1 MGETTSDFLVH
12 RLGPPPAVLIGLAAF
27 SAALWLQLRAGRYVA
42 WIYWLAVAMVGV
54 FGTMAADVLHVG
66 LGIPYVVSTTFY
78 AIVLTAVFMT
88 WQRSELTLSIH
99 SILTRRRELFYWAA
113 VLATF
118 ALGTA
123 AGDMTARTLG
133 LGYLGSGV
141 MFAVLIAVPA
151 VACRRFGMNAVLAFW
166 FAYIVTR
173 PLGASFAD
181 WMAVPNSRG
190 GLGFGY
196 GPVSVVLA
204 VLIVAFVAYLA
215 SSRIDVVTAGS
226 SVPRGRGR
234 DRSRR

>member
-1 MGETTSDFLVH
+1 
-12 RLGPPPAVLIGLAAF
+12 
-27 SAALWLQLRAGRYVA
+27 
-42 WIYWLAVAMVGV
+42 
-54 FGTMAADVLHVG
+54 
-66 LGIPYVVSTTFY
+66 
-78 AIVLTAVFMT
+78 
-88 WQRSELTLSIH
+88 
-99 SILTRRRELFYWAA
+99 
-113 VLATF
+113 
-118 ALGTA
+118 
-123 AGDMTARTLG
+123 
-133 LGYLGSGV
+133 
-141 MFAVLIAVPA
+141 
-151 VACRRFGMNAVLAFW
+151 MNAVLAFW